1 MVPKVILSAESLST
15 HITGVRSFIR
25 VGPFVYKQVVGLC
38 KLTVT
43 EFAHK
48 LFLRPAGS
56 YQGTLQKA
64 VVHLRR

>member
-1 MVPKVILSAESLST
+1 MISKVILSSESLST

-38 KLTVT
+38 KLAVT

-48 LFLRPAGS
+48 LFLRSACPDH
-56 YQGTLQKA
+56 GTF
-64 VVHLRR
+64 